1 MPATRNTNTWPIA
14 RTASTDVWAAMLE
27 KFCTVMNTG
36 LRRLNIRMRSN
47 RMMPGP
53 SLMNRRAHRSDLSE
67 FTIVRGPVT
76 RPSSRELMPSP
87 GCYGEGRLDARVARP
102 S

>member
-53 SLMNRRAHRSDLSE
+53 SLMNRRAHRSNLSE
-67 FTIVRGPVT
+67 FKIVRRG
-76 RPSSRELMPSP
+76 SSCHPLVATARTDWMPGSL
-87 GCYGEGRLDARVARP
+87 GHHE
-102 S
+102 